1 METRSPVPPFTSE
14 TATQKVR
21 MAEDAWNTHDPDR
34 VVLVYTEETRWRNR
48 AEFPFG
54 REQAIPA
61 LDVAA
66 SVAFYRSMG
75 FELIVDAPDY
85 ARFRSM
91 IGSATFSIHAVDAL
105 AEAPK
110 TVVYFECTALDQ
122 QVAELRARGL
132 QFAPEPRDEPWLLR
146 EARLVDPSGNVICL
160 YHAGG
165 NRLNRPWRVGADP
178 CAQPGVTTATLLM
191 RSRGTG

>member
-1 METRSPVPPFTSE
+1 METTPPLPPFTNE
-14 TATQKVR
+14 TAVRKVR
-21 MAEDAWNTHDPDR
+21 MAEDAWNTRDPDR
-34 VVLVYTEETRWRNR
+34 VVLAYTEETRWRNR

-66 SVAFYRSMG
+66 SVAFYRNIG
-75 FELIVDAPDY
+75 FELIVDSPDY

-91 IGSATFSIHAVDAL
+91 MGSATFSIHAVDAL

-132 QFAPEPRDEPWLLR
+132 QIAPEPRDEPWLWR
-146 EARLVDPSGNVICL
+146 EARLVDPSGNLICL

-165 NRLNRPWRVGADP
+165 NCFN
-178 CAQPGVTTATLLM
+178 
-191 RSRGTG
+191 